1 MECKHVINFKI
12 APSVLNTT
20 KLYQQKTHFLHIRYH
35 KVFVFLDSLKVQ
47 NGLFHDLSV
56 LNNIALIFH
65 HPLASLN
72 TFNWVLWRTFN
83 YLVAGCNFSQIASNF
98 PCWIMYPGLRSRFYW
113 AEFLSF
119 LKWNRKPKNIR
130 SFNLH
135 WREVITIMLGKKA

>member
-20 KLYQQKTHFLHIRYH
+20 KLYQQKKHFLHIRYH

-72 TFNWVLWRTFN
+72 TFN
-83 YLVAGCNFSQIASNF
+83 
-98 PCWIMYPGLRSRFYW
+98 
-113 AEFLSF
+113 
-119 LKWNRKPKNIR
+119 
-130 SFNLH
+130 
-135 WREVITIMLGKKA
+135 